1 MKRFEYS
8 PLGKELKAQTDIAKK
23 QYQKLHDTYEFDKI
37 IKEEKPTFKRY
48 NRLNLFYNSKYNF
61 YEYYIIN
68 LNSLS
73 LRSKYKV
80 LTSFYNEL
88 NKFYSLKTQK
98 ESTKERKATVY
109 DIGSEMYNEYL
120 GTYFDQYMALSDN
133 RKSKLGNKYYPVN
146 LFLVDTY
153 NYDNWFKKEES
164 TDKKEESTDKKGIC
178 RFI

>member
-1 MKRFEYS
+1 MKT
-8 PLGKELKAQTDIAKK
+8 QIDIAKK
-23 QYQKLHDTYEFDKI
+23 QYQKLHDIYEFDKI
-37 IKEEKPTFKRY
+37 IKEEKPAFKKY
-48 NRLNLFYNSKYNF
+48 NRLNLIYNSKCNF

-80 LTSFYNEL
+80 LTSSYNKL

-109 DIGSEMYNEYL
+109 DIGSEMYDEYL
-120 GTYFDQYMALSDN
+120 GTYFGQYMALSDN
-133 RKSKLGNKYYPVN
+133 RKSKLGNKYYLVN

-153 NYDNWFKKEES
+153 NYDNWFKKKNLLIKKKNLLI
-164 TDKKEESTDKKGIC
+164 KKESIDLSDMPMKK
-178 RFI
+178 